1 LLRERGYAT
10 GHFGALR
17 PGAIE
22 HCLACLDGFDE
33 LEIGARP
40 RSQQAVDES
49 AWGALGAAESA
60 DAQPWWARLGQRR
73 ESAVALHDDRAEISD
88 EELITVAKLFMRRQ
102 RALDR
107 PFFAWIRATHTHTIG
122 RRGRADAARA
132 RESQARTVLA
142 HDRNVGE
149 VLDHI
154 DHLGLADDTF
164 VVYSGGGP
172 QPGEPLEA
180 ADGEAEFG
188 ELREGAWAPRR
199 EPLLVRWPGRIQAGS
214 LCNGVVHYRDWLPT
228 LLAVAGEPGAKD
240 RRASV
245 TARWLRACEAH
256 KAGANVL
263 PFLTGHAQAPALP
276 SLTYFDDD
284 GGTLTFRYDNW
295 EIRSGERFAPLRQQ
309 VPRPRGLRATEHGA
323 ASSPAAKASA
333 RRRMHRG
340 TAHRAGAR

>member
-1 LLRERGYAT
+1 
-10 GHFGALR
+10 
-17 PGAIE
+17 
-22 HCLACLDGFDE
+22 
-33 LEIGARP
+33 
-40 RSQQAVDES
+40 
-49 AWGALGAAESA
+49 
-60 DAQPWWARLGQRR
+60 
-73 ESAVALHDDRAEISD
+73 
-88 EELITVAKLFMRRQ
+88 
-102 RALDR
+102 
-107 PFFAWIRATHTHTIG
+107 
-122 RRGRADAARA
+122 
-132 RESQARTVLA
+132 
-142 HDRNVGE
+142 
-149 VLDHI
+149 
-154 DHLGLADDTF
+154 
-164 VVYSGGGP
+164 
-172 QPGEPLEA
+172 
-180 ADGEAEFG
+180 
-188 ELREGAWAPRR
+188 
-199 EPLLVRWPGRIQAGS
+199 LVRWPGRIQAGS